1 MIRGPVLPNARE
13 RLWAL
18 VASRLGT
25 VEHGLELI
33 ESALDCSH
41 GQLGNVEGLARDAA
55 GAPVLVLLALD
66 GDQLLPSR
74 VVAAIDFLERVGGAL
89 ATAVPEGRFVAGER
103 GRVLVIASDDS
114 LATVAALRR
123 IVAPSLQVCVLEP
136 FRLAG
141 EERFA
146 VRWVLTSTTLPGG
159 GQAAAVEFEVPVAQQ
174 PIWAVVQRL
183 CQRLDPE
190 VQVGGDRFGRRITW
204 RGHLLGELSVA
215 DAGLLAAAPGEALAA
230 LTTSSEV
237 RAFGDRLV
245 RAYLAARAGGAPA
258 VGAAAGEPVR
268 GRAAAPGPRPLSRA
282 GARHAA
288 AAAGP
293 LRSALAA
300 TRLSAE
306 EYSALGGVAHEA
318 APPGGTFG
326 GAAEANRAAAAESI
340 WPPGAATD

>member
-18 VASRLGT
+18 VASRLGV

-66 GDQLLPSR
+66 GDQLLTSR

-89 ATAVPEGRFVAGER
+89 ATAVPEGRFVAGGR
-103 GRVLVIASDDS
+103 GRVLVIASDDAS
-114 LATVAALRR
+114 VTVAALRR
-123 IVAPSLQVCVLEP
+123 IVSPSLQVCVLEP

-146 VRWVLTSTTLPGG
+146 VRWVLTSATLPGG
-159 GQAAAVEFEVPVAQQ
+159 GQAAPVEFEVPAAQQ
-174 PIWAVVQRL
+174 SIWGVVQRL

-215 DAGLLAAAPGEALAA
+215 DDGLLAAAPGEASAA

-245 RAYLAARAGGAPA
+245 RAYLAARGGGSGGGSAP
-258 VGAAAGEPVR
+258 VGEPAR
-268 GRAAAPGPRPLSRA
+268 GRAVPPGPRPLPRGAPRA
-282 GARHAA
+282 PA

-300 TRLSAE
+300 TRLSPE
-306 EYSALGGVAHEA
+306 EYSALGGAAHET
-318 APPGGTFG
+318 APAGGTFG
-326 GAAEANRAAAAESI
+326 AAAEVNRAAASESM

>member
-18 VASRLGT
+18 VASRLGI
-25 VEHGLELI
+25 VEHGLQLV
-33 ESALDCSH
+33 ESSLDCSH

-66 GDQLLPSR
+66 GDQLLTSR

-89 ATAVPEGRFVAGER
+89 ASAVPEGRFVLGER

-123 IVAPSLQVCVLEP
+123 IVSPCLQVCVLEP

-146 VRWVLTSTTLPGG
+146 VRWILTSATLPGG
-159 GQAAAVEFEVPVAQQ
+159 GSVGPVEFEVQEAQR
-174 PIWAVVQRL
+174 PIWAAVQRL

-204 RGHLLGELSVA
+204 RGHLLGELAVGDDGLS
-215 DAGLLAAAPGEALAA
+215 AGTPGEAPA
-230 LTTSSEV
+230 LLTAGSEV
-237 RAFGDRLV
+237 RLFGDRLV
-245 RAYLAARAGGAPA
+245 RGYLAARA
-258 VGAAAGEPVR
+258 AASTAEPS
-268 GRAAAPGPRPLSRA
+268 RARPAAPGPRPLPRA
-282 GARHAA
+282 GARPSSSSVAA
-288 AAAGP
+288 PATGS

-300 TRLSAE
+300 TRLSPE
-306 EYSALGGVAHEA
+306 EYSALGGPAHEA
-318 APPGGTFG
+318 APAGGTFG
-326 GAAEANRAAAAESI
+326 NAAEANRSAAAESL